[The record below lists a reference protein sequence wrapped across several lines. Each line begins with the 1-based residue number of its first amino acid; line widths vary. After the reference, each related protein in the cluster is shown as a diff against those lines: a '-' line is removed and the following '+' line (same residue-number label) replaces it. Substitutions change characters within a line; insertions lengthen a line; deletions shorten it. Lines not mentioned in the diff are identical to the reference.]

1 MVVLL
6 EVPPEEAAIDVSARR
21 LALVVRERV
30 GDVHGA
36 AALEGV
42 AEAAVQGAVHGV
54 RGIPVED
61 DFGRVTS

>member
-6 EVPPEEAAIDVSARR
+6 EVPPEEAAVDVSARR

-30 GDVHGA
+30 GDVRGA

-42 AEAAVQGAVHGV
+42 AEAAM
-54 RGIPVED
+54 
-61 DFGRVTS
+61 